1 MSIVIPATEIVAEAT
16 MIAAG
21 DAVTLV
27 VEGASDELLLS
38 GILDQNRFTV
48 VPAGSKE
55 AALGV
60 VRLLADNA
68 EDDRR
73 VGHLIVI
80 VDRDMG
86 SRPGRD
92 GRLLVTHAC
101 DLDAEL
107 CSVQGVVARLVR
119 ASQRL
124 VRNEEVEIVVSRI
137 LDAAHV
143 YRSVREV
150 NSEMGLG
157 LAVEKLRR
165 EKLGVSLMSAHDI
178 ASALLGESEHL
189 ATLEKRVDEKLSQEK
204 SFMCCR
210 GHDVHFL
217 ISVGSKHH
225 GQERIQDMAIAMLDP
240 QAFAAMPTGAE
251 LIAWANEIG
260 FPLLKAA

>member
-1 MSIVIPATEIVAEAT
+1 MSVVVPVTEIIAEAA
-16 MIAAG
+16 MIASG
-21 DAVTLV
+21 DGVTLV
-27 VEGASDELLLS
+27 VEGRSDALILS
-38 GILDQNRFTV
+38 AIMDQNRFTV
-48 VPAGSKE
+48 VPAGSKD

-60 VRLLADNA
+60 VRILEDNPG
-68 EDDRR
+68 DDRR
-73 VGHLIVI
+73 VGHLLVV
-80 VDRDMG
+80 VDRDLDP
-86 SRPGRD
+86 RPGRE

-107 CSVQGVVARLVR
+107 CSVRGFVARLVR
-119 ASQRL
+119 ASRRL
-124 VRNEEVEIVVSRI
+124 PRDEDVEMVVARI

-157 LAVEKLRR
+157 LTVDKLRKEKLW
-165 EKLGVSLMSAHDI
+165 VSSMSGQDI
-178 ASALLGESEHL
+178 ASALVGESEHL
-189 ATLEKRVDEKLSQEK
+189 TTLAKCVDEKLSQEK

-225 GQERIQDMAIAMLDP
+225 SQERIQDMAIAMLDP

-260 FPLLKAA
+260 FSLLKAA